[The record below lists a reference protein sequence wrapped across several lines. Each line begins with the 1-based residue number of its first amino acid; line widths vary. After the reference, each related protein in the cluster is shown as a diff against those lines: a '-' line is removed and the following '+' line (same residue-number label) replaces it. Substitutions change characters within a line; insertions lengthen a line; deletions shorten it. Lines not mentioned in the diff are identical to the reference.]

1 MVFTYKNDSEEFAR
15 FWDSIHLTIPFIA
28 QEECGEL
35 IQAVSKMCRAKLNG
49 EEPPREHLIEEMA
62 DVFISIS
69 LLCNMFKI
77 TDEEV
82 NEWINRKME
91 RNIKRVRGE

>member
-15 FWDSIHLTIPFIA
+15 FWDSIHLAIPFIA

-62 DVFISIS
+62 DVLMYFNDVM
-69 LLCNMFKI
+69 LCYGITEDELKASYAAKFKR
-77 TDEEV
+77 
-82 NEWINRKME
+82 NME
-91 RNIKRVRGE
+91 RW